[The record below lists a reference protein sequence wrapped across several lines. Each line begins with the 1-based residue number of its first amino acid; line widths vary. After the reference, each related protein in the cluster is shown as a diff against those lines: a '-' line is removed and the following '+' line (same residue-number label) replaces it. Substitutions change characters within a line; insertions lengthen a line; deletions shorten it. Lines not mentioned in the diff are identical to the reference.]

1 MQDIVETWYKKIGV
15 EKKKMDP
22 QLLESKKAKVLV
34 FGSYRLGVHFTGT
47 DIDTI
52 CVFPTFISKE
62 EFLDDF
68 KTFIS
73 DKEHIEDVLKIQE
86 ALTPIIKLKVNG
98 ISFDLLYAAVDIA
111 HINSQN
117 DIEKLIMNEQQ
128 FNRLSQLT
136 QRSFNGY
143 LCNANIQKH
152 VPNYGVYRNFLRII
166 KLWAKRRCIYSAMF
180 GYLTGISCAVLVA
193 KIH

>member
-1 MQDIVETWYKKIGV
+1 MIGI
-15 EKKKMDP
+15 EKKGMDH

-68 KTFIS
+68 RTFIS
-73 DKEHIEDVLKIQE
+73 DKEGIEDVLKIQE

-111 HINSQN
+111 HINS
-117 DIEKLIMNEQQ
+117 
-128 FNRLSQLT
+128 
-136 QRSFNGY
+136 
-143 LCNANIQKH
+143 
-152 VPNYGVYRNFLRII
+152 
-166 KLWAKRRCIYSAMF
+166 
-180 GYLTGISCAVLVA
+180 
-193 KIH
+193 